1 MPGTAE
7 DSPAIRK
14 LGQLFRLTEVYL
26 WDDSY
31 GAGPHHGQKNWRSA
45 EGALVDSH
53 TGKTCNEASNGTD
66 KGHSFVEDLELAN
79 LMGSLGLPVS
89 FSTSKV
95 NKNTGNEGKKKG
107 RQAPLKA
114 ANTQINDAVRIRAN
128 TEDRESV
135 VESLDVMEH
144 IHSCNLSGTT
154 LGHNEPCHDDT
165 DKMLREDSPYVEEQE
180 ESGCST
186 IYSADKAP
194 GCDAKNQLT
203 ELGTFEL
210 SDNLGNPAKEEYSIQ
225 ENQASDSVLLDSEE
239 MSRHDCVDGESTHS
253 CVGIYQEEMV
263 STREDQ
269 TSEETLSVPHYNNGV
284 GREASLSLAEPSSI
298 DEHAQSSANNFYYD
312 YGEWRVVWDPF
323 YSRYYFY
330 NIQTQESTWCPP
342 EGLEDFASYCSPD
355 TTKELV
361 ELGSQCTSIAPQE
374 NNLASDDNHLEAQE
388 QDHFIHDLCDIPV
401 EKPIYQSMITTS
413 DKAQHTENKYSDS
426 TTIVLEMN
434 QEVASTK
441 KKKRLRRSQSYHSCQ
456 DMAGNIS
463 NDIIKYWTQ
472 RYSLFSLFDS
482 GIKMD
487 EEGWFSVTP
496 EPIAKH
502 HASRVGAGVMI
513 DCFTGVGGNAIQ
525 FATKCKHVIAVDI
538 DPQKIDCAHHNASIY
553 GVNDRIDFIVGDFI
567 HIAPHLKGETAFM
580 SPPWGGP
587 DYAKVDVYDMKSML
601 MPCDGYS
608 LFKLGTMIASRV
620 VMFLPRNI
628 DLNQLADM
636 SLSVDPP
643 WAVEVEKNFLN
654 GKLKA
659 ITAYFEE
666 QDG

>member
-1 MPGTAE
+1 MPATTE

-53 TGKTCNEASNGTD
+53 TDKTCNEASNGTD
-66 KGHSFVEDLELAN
+66 KVGHSFVEDLELAN

-95 NKNTGNEGKKKG
+95 NKNTGNKGKKKG

-114 ANTQINDAVRIRAN
+114 ANTQINDAGRICAN
-128 TEDRESV
+128 TEDREST

-144 IHSCNLSGTT
+144 MHSCNLSGTP
-154 LGHNEPCHDDT
+154 LGHNEPCIDDT
-165 DKMLREDSPYVEEQE
+165 DKMLREDSPCVEEQE

-194 GCDAKNQLT
+194 GCDAKNQFT

-239 MSRHDCVDGESTHS
+239 MSRHDCVGGESTHS
-253 CVGIYQEEMV
+253 CVGIYQEEIV

-269 TSEETLSVPHYNNGV
+269 TSEETLSVPHDNNGV

-298 DEHAQSSANNFYYD
+298 DEHAQNSANNFYYD

-330 NIQTQESTWCPP
+330 NIQTQESTWYPP

-361 ELGSQCTSIAPQE
+361 ELGSQCTSIALQE

-388 QDHFIHDLCDIPV
+388 QDHCIHDLSDIPV

-441 KKKRLRRSQSYHSCQ
+441 KKERIIHAKTWQGTSPVTS
-456 DMAGNIS
+456 S
-463 NDIIKYWTQ
+463 NTGL
-472 RYSLFSLFDS
+472 S
-482 GIKMD
+482 
-487 EEGWFSVTP
+487 
-496 EPIAKH
+496 
-502 HASRVGAGVMI
+502 GVMI

-538 DPQKIDCAHHNASIY
+538 DPQKIDCAHNNASIY
-553 GVNDRIDFIVGDFI
+553 GVNDRIDFIVGDFV

-628 DLNQLADM
+628 DLTQLADM